1 MVTDIFKRPLQ
12 ALRIS
17 VIDACNFRCN
27 YCMPE
32 NEYPRNYKFLKK
44 KERLGFPEILRLTRL
59 FVELGVDKVRLT
71 GGEPLLCRDLPELVK
86 ELAQIPQIMDLSLT
100 TNGWFLAEQAKA
112 LKEAGLN
119 RLTISLDSLNPELF
133 RKISGGKGTLEKI
146 LKGLQVAREMG
157 FTPLKINVVVQR
169 GINDSELLHLVEYFR
184 RPEYIVRFI
193 EYMDVGTLN
202 GWRLDQVVP
211 SQEIIT
217 QIEKKHPLEPIG
229 GNYGEVAKRYRY
241 LDGQGEV
248 GFISSVSQP
257 FCGSCNRARLSAEGK
272 FYTCLFASQGLDL
285 QKLLREGASDAE
297 ILQSIRKCWQSR
309 EDRYSEE
316 RTDQS
321 SDQSSDQVKP
331 KVEMYHIG
339 G

>member
-44 KERLGFPEILRLTRL
+44 KERLDFSEILRLTRL

-71 GGEPLLCRDLPELVK
+71 GGEPLLCRDLSELVK
-86 ELAQIPQIMDLSLT
+86 ELAQIPQIVDLSLT

-133 RKISGGKGTLEKI
+133 RKISGGKGALEKI
-146 LKGLQVAREMG
+146 LEGIQIAKEVG
-157 FTPLKINVVVQR
+157 FAPLKINVVVQR
-169 GINDSELLHLVEYFR
+169 GVNDSELLHLVEYFR

-217 QIEKKHPLEPIG
+217 LIEKKYPLEPIG

-297 ILQSIRKCWQSR
+297 ILQSVRQCWQSR

-316 RTDQS
+316 RTCQT
-321 SDQSSDQVKP
+321 SDPTKQ